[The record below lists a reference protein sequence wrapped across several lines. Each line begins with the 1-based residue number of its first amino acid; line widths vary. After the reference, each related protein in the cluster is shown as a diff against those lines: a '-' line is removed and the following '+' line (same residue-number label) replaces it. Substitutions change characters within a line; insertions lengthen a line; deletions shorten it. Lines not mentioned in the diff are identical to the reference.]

1 MPEKRPI
8 WKHHEMTEFEFRSVE
23 EFGCIKSVESK
34 SHWEQGVFKDESFD
48 CLEATNSLGKKI
60 NLPHNWSRAFTF
72 VGGSCLRGLFEL
84 NWRGKDMLKTLEA
97 IDKFEEKSKRERAT
111 FERLKKKFGE

>member
-1 MPEKRPI
+1 MTEKRPI

-23 EFGCIKSVESK
+23 EFGCIKSVECKTLCTS
-34 SHWEQGVFKDESFD
+34 SDEYIYW
-48 CLEATNSLGKKI
+48 LEATNHLGKEIK
-60 NLPHNWSRAFTF
+60 LPHNWSSAFTF